1 MTRTPQ
7 FPVSIRLTDDV
18 IQKLDEIAG
27 EIGLSRSKAI
37 LEAIDRYVQ
46 LPAADRAPQAD
57 SSIRAMTKVTQ
68 NLEARIKM
76 LEHVV
81 SDLTGEGVPV
91 PEADPVDV
99 EDIWPAGFVDLAV
112 TAGSKAF
119 RPVATEP
126 EDHGW

>member
-46 LPAADRAPQAD
+46 LPAADRVPQAD

-81 SDLTGEGVPV
+81 SDLTGEAVPV
-91 PEADPVDV
+91 PED
-99 EDIWPAGFVDLAV
+99 G
-112 TAGSKAF
+112 T
-119 RPVATEP
+119 
-126 EDHGW
+126 